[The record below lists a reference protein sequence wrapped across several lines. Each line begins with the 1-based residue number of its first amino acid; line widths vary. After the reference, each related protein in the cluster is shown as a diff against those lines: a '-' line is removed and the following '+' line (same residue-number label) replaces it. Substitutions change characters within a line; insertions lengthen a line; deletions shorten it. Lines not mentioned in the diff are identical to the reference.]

1 MTTRRVIFLDD
12 DPDLREVFAA
22 LMSSLGITATP
33 VASVSE
39 LTRMMGDQPDGG
51 FDLAILD
58 INLGAGSPSGLA
70 AYRWLRDHQ
79 FEGRIVFLTGHAR
92 SHPLVVEASHIGD
105 AIVCEKPM
113 TAAQLR
119 ALMV

>member
-1 MTTRRVIFLDD
+1 MATRRVIFLDD
-12 DPDLREVFAA
+12 DQDLREVFTV
-22 LMSSLGITATP
+22 MTSQLGIAATA
-33 VASVSE
+33 VASVAE
-39 LTRMMGDQPDGG
+39 LTRAMTDHSDGA

-79 FEGRIVFLTGHAR
+79 FTGRVVFLTGHAR
-92 SHPLVVEASHIGD
+92 SHPLVSEASQIGD
-105 AIVCEKPM
+105 AVVYEKPM

-119 ALMV
+119 SIMA